1 MLNIGD
7 TPTRPTILVVDGE
20 VLVRH
25 AIADYLRDC
34 GYAVIEAA
42 TAEEAQIVLAE
53 ATLVIAA
60 MLCDVSL
67 PGEMNGFQLR
77 KWLAANRPDVPAI
90 LAGSVASAAK
100 AAAELCDERPDIGR
114 PYDPQLTLDYVKQL
128 LAQKLERLS
137 D

>member
-1 MLNIGD
+1 MLNIGEA
-7 TPTRPTILVVDGE
+7 PSRPIILVVDGE

-42 TAEEAQIVLAE
+42 TSEEAQTVLVE
-53 ATLVIAA
+53 PTLPVAA
-60 MLCDVSL
+60 MLCDASL
-67 PGEMNGFQLR
+67 GGAMNGFQLR
-77 KWLAANRPDVPAI
+77 QWVSSHRPEVPTI
-90 LAGSVASAAK
+90 LAGSIAGAAK
-100 AAAELCDERPDIGR
+100 AAAELCDQRPDVGR

-128 LAQKLERLS
+128 LARKLGRVT

>member
-1 MLNIGD
+1 M
-7 TPTRPTILVVDGE
+7 PR
-20 VLVRH
+20 RS
-25 AIADYLRDC
+25 
-34 GYAVIEAA
+34 
-42 TAEEAQIVLAE
+42 
-53 ATLVIAA
+53 LVIAA

-90 LAGSVASAAK
+90 LAGSVTSAAK

-128 LAQKLERLS
+128 LARKLERLS